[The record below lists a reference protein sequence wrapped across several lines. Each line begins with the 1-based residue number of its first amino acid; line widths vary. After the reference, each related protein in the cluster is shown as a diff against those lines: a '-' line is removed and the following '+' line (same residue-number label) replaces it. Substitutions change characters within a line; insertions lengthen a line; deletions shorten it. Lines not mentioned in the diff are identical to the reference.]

1 MAMAR
6 GNRAKVRQRGGNKRT
21 KMAMARGNRAKVR
34 EFDIVDMHLCYGIVA
49 LMTCLPCGAFVIFG
63 NNVGI
68 AVVVVEWVLMFKI
81 WVVWREMLNHNS
93 TCTQTKTK

>member
-1 MAMAR
+1 
-6 GNRAKVRQRGGNKRT
+6 
-21 KMAMARGNRAKVR
+21 MAMARGNRAKVR

-68 AVVVVEWVLMFKI
+68 AVVVV
-81 WVVWREMLNHNS
+81 VWREMLNHNS